1 MKLLLSPGPRW
12 RGALVCS
19 DPHRYGFLLTVGGSR
34 TIPANYS
41 GDIGVDNGCFSGF
54 RGIEF
59 SKLLSCAQK
68 HRRLIRFVAA
78 PDVVESGDATLA
90 LFDYWR
96 GVIRE
101 QHQLPVALVLQ
112 AGITKRDIPWRLLDA
127 VFVGGSTEWKL
138 SGASA
143 DLIREA
149 QRRGKWVHVGR
160 VNTPC
165 RITRFRELSVDS
177 IDGTGFNIW
186 SNRLHDYERWMR
198 QELLFAKP
206 NTANRF

>member
-19 DPHRYGFLLTVGGSR
+19 QPRRYGFLLTVGSSR
-34 TIPANYS
+34 AIPADYS

-54 RGIEF
+54 REKEF
-59 SKLLSCAQK
+59 RKLLGLARR
-68 HRRLIRFVAA
+68 HERLIRFVAA
-78 PDVVESGDATLA
+78 PDVVADGAATLA
-90 LFDYWR
+90 LFDQWR
-96 GVIRE
+96 QIIRE

-112 AGITKRDIPWRLLDA
+112 DGMTGRDIPWPLLDA

-138 SGASA
+138 SRVAEE
-143 DLIREA
+143 LIREA

-160 VNTPC
+160 VNTRC

-186 SNRLHDYERWMR
+186 PDRLRDYERWIR
-198 QELLFAKP
+198 QELLFTRL
-206 NTANRF
+206 NSENQF

>member
-19 DPHRYGFLLTVGGSR
+19 QPHRYGFLLTVGSSR
-34 TIPANYS
+34 TIPAEYS
-41 GDIGVDNGCFSGF
+41 GDIGVDNGCFSSFREEGF
-54 RGIEF
+54 R
-59 SKLLSCAQK
+59 KLLGHA
-68 HRRLIRFVAA
+68 RRYERLIRFVAA
-78 PDVVESGDATLA
+78 PDVVACGAATLA

-96 GVIRE
+96 QVIGE

-112 AGITKRDIPWRLLDA
+112 DGMTRQDIPWPLLDA

-138 SGASA
+138 SRVAEE
-143 DLIREA
+143 LIREA

-160 VNTPC
+160 VNTRY
-165 RITRFRELSVDS
+165 RITRFRELLVDS

-186 SNRLHDYERWMR
+186 RNRLHDYERWMW
-198 QELLFAKP
+198 QELLFAGL
-206 NTANRF
+206 NSES